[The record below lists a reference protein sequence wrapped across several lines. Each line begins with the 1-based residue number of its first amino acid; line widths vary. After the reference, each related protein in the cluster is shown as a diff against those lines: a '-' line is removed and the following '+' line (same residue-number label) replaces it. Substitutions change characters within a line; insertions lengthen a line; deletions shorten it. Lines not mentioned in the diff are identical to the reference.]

1 MVVALVNF
9 VKACRALHVVCMML
23 VVVLVSNAD
32 RPALA
37 EDDPDNRLDFLFERL
52 ADPELE
58 DWEAVEQEVWQLWS
72 QSGSRSID
80 FLLELGTQ
88 SMAQGDLGTA
98 IERFNVVIENA
109 PEFAEGWN
117 KRATAYFLMQR
128 FSLSVAD
135 IETTLSLEPRHFGA
149 MSGLGMIL
157 DLHGRYEDA
166 LKVYEHLVTIHP
178 HRQDVHDAIER
189 LKIEIQGFEI

>member
-149 MSGLGMIL
+149 MSGPRHDSRSARALR
-157 DLHGRYEDA
+157 GRSEGLRASRD
-166 LKVYEHLVTIHP
+166 HTSTSTG
-178 HRQDVHDAIER
+178 RS
-189 LKIEIQGFEI
+189 

>member
-1 MVVALVNF
+1 MVAAFVNF
-9 VKACRALHVVCMML
+9 IRSCRALPVVCTVFF
-23 VVVLVSNAD
+23 VVVANDID
-32 RPALA
+32 RPAFA
-37 EDDPDNRLDFLFERL
+37 EDGPDDRLDFLFERL
-52 ADPELE
+52 ADPDLE

-80 FLLELGTQ
+80 LLLELGTQ

-157 DLHGRYEDA
+157 DLHERYEDA